1 MTFIERLKENINE
14 INSSLSGTYLNKIQ
28 CLSDYDYLFS
38 FSKSKSKGIFISLNV
53 KNPFLKLTDKKFLF
67 NQSNAF
73 FLRLKGKLLNSLF
86 LKASIYNDDNI
97 LELEFIKTTDTYDK
111 IHYSLIFEIFKSNS
125 NLILLVDKKVDEAF
139 RFKGIDTHHP
149 VLRNGI
155 YEAPTK
161 AQFSKEIS
169 EKDLLAEESYFE
181 NIEKLHLAQKYK
193 EINLELKRRK
203 KSLEK
208 KLEKIKEDQVEA
220 KEKLKYK
227 DYADYLLTILSEVKR
242 GDEYFVYEDQKIK
255 LNESYSPSQNLERFY
270 KIYKKAKSTIVS
282 TDEYIQKTEDEIEY
296 LSLVISNLP
305 LFNEDDYEEIIQ
317 ELINK
322 KILKVSHYKKPKNI
336 KNAAKPYYIMFN
348 DTKIGFGKNS
358 LQNDNLTFKYASK
371 DDYFIHLKNIHSNH
385 LIVFKKD
392 LDDKTLEFALEFAL
406 FLSGKKD
413 AEIILAKVK
422 TIKKGKEPGL
432 VLLTNYESYFIKE
445 FHYDFNKYLKNVSR
459 F

>member
-67 NQSNAF
+67 NQNNAF
-73 FLRLKGKLLNSLF
+73 FLRLKAKLLNSLF

-149 VLRNGI
+149 VLRNAI

-181 NIEKLHLAQKYK
+181 NIERLHLAQKYK

-255 LNESYSPSQNLERFY
+255 LNESYPPSQNLERFY
-270 KIYKKAKSTIVS
+270 KIYKKAKSTILS

-296 LSLVISNLP
+296 LSLVISNLS

-322 KILKVSHYKKPKNI
+322 KILKVNHYKKPKNI